1 MRTNRRGWAVWQK
14 IIIAFLFLCLCVIFF
29 ILFVLL
35 FQTNSSFQTILSFPT
50 PLPSTP
56 TQNWRLSPNYVSEK
70 QFGKDWPLT
79 VSEGTIVCNGP
90 VVLIRTSNGTFGL
103 TGYSV
108 TAGYTDIKE
117 SGILKR
123 TDDGWG
129 YIPISKLVSYS
140 VDLCNKQLLP

>member
-1 MRTNRRGWAVWQK
+1 MRTNRQGWAVWQK
-14 IIIAFLFLCLCVIFF
+14 ITIVFLFLCLCIIFITF
-29 ILFVLL
+29 GILLL
-35 FQTNSSFQTILSFPT
+35 QTNSSFQTILSFPT
-50 PLPSTP
+50 RPPATP
-56 TQNWRLSPNYVSEK
+56 TENWRLSPNYVSEK

-79 VSEGTIVCNGP
+79 VSEGLIICNGP
-90 VVLIRTSNGTFGL
+90 VIVIKTSNGTFGL

-108 TAGYTDIKE
+108 SAGYTDIKE

-140 VDLCNKQLLP
+140 VNLCSK